1 MVPLGSLLNLLL
13 TGLAPMLLAL
23 YLVAAAL
30 SASIAVSAMISL
42 CYLLVPLFISNN
54 IESIGYSEQ
63 RQGSHIIRHWVL
75 INLTTSSVITWCGE
89 NVDEKQPMPMWASY
103 VSSRLKLFNSCL
115 PSKLSTIRQTS
126 LRQLKVVSVFV
137 QLIAW
142 ESISCCKL

>member
-63 RQGSHIIRHWVL
+63 RQGSHIIRH
-75 INLTTSSVITWCGE
+75 
-89 NVDEKQPMPMWASY
+89 
-103 VSSRLKLFNSCL
+103 
-115 PSKLSTIRQTS
+115 
-126 LRQLKVVSVFV
+126 
-137 QLIAW
+137 
-142 ESISCCKL
+142 